1 MKLEEQIYLRKSCR
15 KYLDEP
21 VNLDLIDEFMSNV
34 KPLNED
40 IKYRYEFLKQNEVS
54 SKMHFKAPYYLAIYS
69 DIKENYMV
77 NAGFIFQQL
86 CLYLQSQGIGSC
98 WLGLGSPK
106 KKDSEFVILISFG
119 KSDDMTR
126 TLDEFKRNNL
136 SKISDEVD
144 ESLIPAQLAPSAMNS
159 QPWYFKHT
167 VDGFDVYQVKQNIIK
182 RQLLKRWNPIDM
194 GIAISHMYIS
204 NENTFEFKIKD
215 NFDELKGYTYIG
227 SIKI

>member
-69 DIKENYMV
+69 EIKENYMV

-144 ESLIPAQLAPSAMNS
+144 ESLIPSQLAPSAMNS

-194 GIAISHMYIS
+194 GIAISHMYIA

>member
-54 SKMHFKAPYYLAIYS
+54 SKMHFKVPYYLAIYS
-69 DIKENYMV
+69 EIKENYMV

-194 GIAISHMYIS
+194 GIAISHMYIA

>member
-69 DIKENYMV
+69 EIKENYMV

-144 ESLIPAQLAPSAMNS
+144 KSLIPAQLAPSAMNS

-194 GIAISHMYIS
+194 GIAISHMYIA

-215 NFDELKGYTYIG
+215 NFDELKEYTYIG

>member
-69 DIKENYMV
+69 EIKENYMV

-167 VDGFDVYQVKQNIIK
+167 VDGFDVYEVKQNIIK

-194 GIAISHMYIS
+194 GIAISHMYIA

>member
-69 DIKENYMV
+69 EIKENYMV

-194 GIAISHMYIS
+194 GIAISHMYIA

-215 NFDELKGYTYIG
+215 NFDELKGYTYMG

>member
-1 MKLEEQIYLRKSCR
+1 
-15 KYLDEP
+15 
-21 VNLDLIDEFMSNV
+21 
-34 KPLNED
+34 
-40 IKYRYEFLKQNEVS
+40 
-54 SKMHFKAPYYLAIYS
+54 MHFKAPYYLAIYS
-69 DIKENYMV
+69 EIKENYMV

-126 TLDEFKRNNL
+126 ILDEFKRNNL

-194 GIAISHMYIS
+194 GIAISHMYIA

>member
-69 DIKENYMV
+69 EIKENYMV

-86 CLYLQSQGIGSC
+86 CLYLQSQGISSC

-126 TLDEFKRNNL
+126 ILDEFKRNNL

-194 GIAISHMYIS
+194 GIAISHMYIA

>member
-21 VNLDLIDEFMSNV
+21 VNFDLIDEFMSNV

-69 DIKENYMV
+69 EIKENYMV

-194 GIAISHMYIS
+194 GIAISHMYIA

>member
-69 DIKENYMV
+69 EIKENYMV

-194 GIAISHMYIS
+194 GIAISHMYIA

>member
-69 DIKENYMV
+69 EIKENYMV

-86 CLYLQSQGIGSC
+86 CLYIQSQGIGSC

-126 TLDEFKRNNL
+126 ILDEFKRNNL

-194 GIAISHMYIS
+194 GIAISHMYIA

>member
-69 DIKENYMV
+69 EIKENYIV

-194 GIAISHMYIS
+194 GIAISHMYIA

>member
-69 DIKENYMV
+69 EIKENCMV

-194 GIAISHMYIS
+194 GIAISHMYIA

>member
-69 DIKENYMV
+69 EIKENYMV

-126 TLDEFKRNNL
+126 ILDEFKRNNL

-159 QPWYFKHT
+159 QPWYFKHA

-194 GIAISHMYIS
+194 GIAISHMYIA

>member
-40 IKYRYEFLKQNEVS
+40 IEYRYEFLKQNEVS

-69 DIKENYMV
+69 EIKENYMV

-194 GIAISHMYIS
+194 GIAISHMYIA

>member
-69 DIKENYMV
+69 EIKENYMV

-194 GIAISHMYIS
+194 GIAISHMYIA

-215 NFDELKGYTYIG
+215 NSDELKGYTYIG

>member
-69 DIKENYMV
+69 EIKENYMV

-86 CLYLQSQGIGSC
+86 CLYIQSQGIGSC

-194 GIAISHMYIS
+194 GIAISHMYIA

>member
-34 KPLNED
+34 KLLNED

-69 DIKENYMV
+69 EIKENYMV

-194 GIAISHMYIS
+194 GIAISHMYIA

>member
-69 DIKENYMV
+69 EIKENYMV

-182 RQLLKRWNPIDM
+182 RQFLKRWNPIDM
-194 GIAISHMYIS
+194 GIAISHMYIA

>member
-69 DIKENYMV
+69 EIKENYMV

-159 QPWYFKHT
+159 QPWYFRHT
-167 VDGFDVYQVKQNIIK
+167 VDGFDVYEVKQNIIK

-194 GIAISHMYIS
+194 GIAISHMYIA

>member
-69 DIKENYMV
+69 EIKENYMV
-77 NAGFIFQQL
+77 NAGLIFQQL

-106 KKDSEFVILISFG
+106 KKDSEFVILISIG

-194 GIAISHMYIS
+194 GIAISHMYIA

>member
-40 IKYRYEFLKQNEVS
+40 IKYRYEFLKQTEVS

-69 DIKENYMV
+69 EIKENYMV

-194 GIAISHMYIS
+194 GIAISHMYIA

>member
-69 DIKENYMV
+69 EIKENYMV

>member
-69 DIKENYMV
+69 EIKENYMV
-77 NAGFIFQQL
+77 NAGFIFQQF

-194 GIAISHMYIS
+194 GIAISHMYIA

>member
-69 DIKENYMV
+69 EIKENYMV

-126 TLDEFKRNNL
+126 ILDEFKRNNL

-194 GIAISHMYIS
+194 GIAISHMYIA

>member
-69 DIKENYMV
+69 EIKENYMV

-86 CLYLQSQGIGSC
+86 CLYLKSQGIGSC

-194 GIAISHMYIS
+194 GIAISHMYIA

>member
-69 DIKENYMV
+69 EIKENYMV

-126 TLDEFKRNNL
+126 ILDEFKRNNL

>member
-69 DIKENYMV
+69 EIKENYIV
-77 NAGFIFQQL
+77 NAGFIFQLL

-126 TLDEFKRNNL
+126 ILDEFKRNNL

-194 GIAISHMYIS
+194 GIAISHMYIA

>member
-69 DIKENYMV
+69 EIKENYMV

-86 CLYLQSQGIGSC
+86 CLYLQSHGIGSC

-194 GIAISHMYIS
+194 GIAISHMYIA

>member
-69 DIKENYMV
+69 EIKENYMV

-194 GIAISHMYIS
+194 GIAISHMYMA

>member
-69 DIKENYMV
+69 EIKENYIV

-126 TLDEFKRNNL
+126 ILDEFKRNNL

-194 GIAISHMYIS
+194 GIAISHMYIA

>member
-40 IKYRYEFLKQNEVS
+40 IEYRYEFLKQNEVS

-69 DIKENYMV
+69 EIKENYMV

-126 TLDEFKRNNL
+126 ILDEFKRNNL

-194 GIAISHMYIS
+194 GIAISHMYIA

>member
-21 VNLDLIDEFMSNV
+21 VNFDLIDEFMSNV

-69 DIKENYMV
+69 EIKENYMV

-126 TLDEFKRNNL
+126 ILDEFKRNNL

-194 GIAISHMYIS
+194 GIAISHMYIA

>member
-69 DIKENYMV
+69 EIKENYMV

-126 TLDEFKRNNL
+126 ILDEFKRNNL
-136 SKISDEVD
+136 SKISDEFD

-194 GIAISHMYIS
+194 GIAISHMYIA

>member
-69 DIKENYMV
+69 EIKENYMV

-194 GIAISHMYIS
+194 GIVISHMYIA

>member
-69 DIKENYMV
+69 EIKENYMV

-106 KKDSEFVILISFG
+106 MKDSEFVILISFG

-194 GIAISHMYIS
+194 GIAISHMYIA

>member
-69 DIKENYMV
+69 EIKENYMV

-194 GIAISHMYIS
+194 GIAISHMYIA
-204 NENTFEFKIKD
+204 NENTFKFKIKD

>member
-54 SKMHFKAPYYLAIYS
+54 SKMHFKAPYYLVIYS
-69 DIKENYMV
+69 EIKENYMV

-194 GIAISHMYIS
+194 GIAISHMYIA